1 MAGEKQETS
10 QFDALVAEL
19 DTLAK
24 ALPADNGEDDAQIQ
38 AAAAEGGGE
47 GSGDGEGEP
56 DGDEGKGGKGD
67 GDGDEK
73 PMAKS
78 FEVTLGDGTK
88 AEAIDAGMLVK
99 SLQDQIASLEGGMLK
114 SMTAAMGVIKQQG
127 EMLKSLHEKVQK
139 LGGQGAGRKSTVAV
153 TEKPVATMA
162 KSEPTGMDA
171 TEFLAKSEAAFNA
184 GRISGLEL
192 STIEACINR
201 GKQPSADIIA
211 RVVQG

>member
-1 MAGEKQETS
+1 MAGETQS
-10 QFDALVAEL
+10 QFEQLAAEL

-24 ALPADNGEDDAQIQ
+24 ALPADNGEDDEQIQ
-38 AAAAEGGGE
+38 AAAAEGSGM
-47 GSGDGEGEP
+47 SGDGEP

-78 FEVTLGDGTK
+78 FEVTLPGGEK
-88 AEAIDAGMLVK
+88 AQAVDAGDLIK
-99 SLQDQIASLEGGMLK
+99 SLQDQITSMEGGMLK
-114 SMTAAMGVIKQQG
+114 SMNAAMSVIKQQG

-139 LGGQGAGRKSTVAV
+139 IGNQGAGRKATVSVA
-153 TEKPVATMA
+153 EKPVTTMA

-171 TEFLAKSEAAFNA
+171 TEFLAKSEGAFNA
-184 GRISGLEL
+184 GRITGLEL
-192 STIEACINR
+192 STIETFINR
-201 GKQPSADIIA
+201 GKQPPADLIA

>member
-1 MAGEKQETS
+1 MAGETQS
-10 QFDALVAEL
+10 QFEQLAAEL

-24 ALPADNGEDDAQIQ
+24 ALPADNGEDDEQIQ
-38 AAAAEGGGE
+38 AAAAEGSGT
-47 GSGDGEGEP
+47 SGDGEP

-78 FEVTLGDGTK
+78 FEVTLPGGEK
-88 AEAIDAGMLVK
+88 AQAVDAGELIK
-99 SLQDQIASLEGGMLK
+99 SLQDQITSMEGGMLK
-114 SMTAAMGVIKQQG
+114 SMNAAMSVIKQQG

-139 LGGQGAGRKSTVAV
+139 IGNQGAGRKATLSL
-153 TEKPVATMA
+153 TEKPVTTIA

-171 TEFLAKSEAAFNA
+171 GEFLAKSEGAFNA
-184 GRISGLEL
+184 GRITGLEL
-192 STIEACINR
+192 STIETYVNR
-201 GKQPSADIIA
+201 GKQPPADLIA